1 MDLKDL
7 IRKKTGYHV
16 PGSLSLAG
24 TCSSLPEADVQIF
37 LNNPETFHANI
48 DSEDV
53 EEAKQMIEHWKSTTH
68 KKLFI
73 HAPYVINLCNNGHQH
88 LSALKVQMN
97 LGRQIGANGIVIHV
111 GKYVNVGIEE
121 GYYNFMRGIL
131 RTLNAF
137 GSRDTPLLI
146 ETPVGVKS
154 ELCVSSSDM
163 MDVLTVV
170 NGWRPG
176 QIKLCVDTAHV
187 WGAGYKPMDY
197 INQVEQRMPGII
209 ALIHFNGS
217 SVEKGSQRDRH
228 ADATNSMIPPEEM
241 QKVLEWAMS
250 RNIPVIR
257 EYSIAEDFGH
267 TCNCAHEEEDLSINQ
282 IIASKLKEMANL
294 RKTQRVS
301 QADRYRVRQYENAA
315 AIIASYGK
323 PIKSAE
329 QALQLH
335 GIGDKISAKIG
346 EILKSGVVQE
356 LENMPSEQKEKQHI
370 IDMFMKIDGVGDV
383 TANKWFNMGFRTVED
398 VKIAANAGR
407 FKLTKRQQAGFEYL
421 GMIRELSRVEIE
433 TLGIQLHTILSSL
446 EMNYKIT
453 IVGSYRRGAPK
464 SGDIDIIIH
473 PLGEECPDIL
483 KQFLRL
489 LDQHMIVE
497 CLERNGDSCEC
508 IIDET
513 IRIDMWVSTKESLP
527 CALVARTNSKPMN
540 IRMRLKAHQRGYK
553 LNEQGLFSL
562 DTKEKIPIHSE
573 QELFDMFEC
582 QKEY

>member
-1 MDLKDL
+1 MDFKDA
-7 IRKKTGYHV
+7 IREKTGYHV
-16 PGSLSLAG
+16 PGSISLAG
-24 TCSSLPEADVQIF
+24 TCSSLPETHVQIF
-37 LNNPETFHANI
+37 LNNPETFHANL
-48 DSEDV
+48 DNEDV
-53 EEAKQMIEHWKSTTH
+53 EEAKQMIEHWKSVTH

-88 LSALKVQMN
+88 LSALKVQMT
-97 LGRQIGANGIVIHV
+97 LGRQIGANGVVVHV

-121 GYYNFMRGIL
+121 GYYNFMKGIYSVL
-131 RTLNAF
+131 KTL
-137 GSRDTPLLI
+137 GSHDMPLLI
-146 ETPVGVKS
+146 ETPVGMKT

-163 MDVLTVV
+163 MDVLTIT
-170 NGWRPG
+170 NKWRPG
-176 QIKLCVDTAHV
+176 QIRLCVDTAHV

-197 INQVEQRMPGII
+197 INQVEQRMPGVI

-241 QKVLEWAMS
+241 QKVLEWALS
-250 RNIPVIR
+250 RNVPLIR

-267 TCNCAHEEEDLSINQ
+267 ACNCAHEEEDLSINR

-294 RKTQRVS
+294 RKTQRIS

-315 AIIASYGK
+315 AIIASHGK

-329 QALQLH
+329 QAQKLH

-346 EILKSGVVQE
+346 EILESGVVQE
-356 LENMPSEQKEKQHI
+356 LENMPSEQKEKQRV
-370 IDMFMKIDGVGDV
+370 IDVFMKIDGVGDV
-383 TANKWFNMGFRTVED
+383 TANKWYHLGFRTVED
-398 VKIAANAGR
+398 VKAAADAGQ
-407 FKLTKRQQAGFEYL
+407 FKLTKRQQAGFDHL
-421 GMIRELSRVEIE
+421 GMIRELSRAEIQ
-433 TLGIQLHTILSSL
+433 TLGNELQVILSSL
-446 EMNYKIT
+446 EMNYTIT
-453 IVGSYRRGAPK
+453 VVGSYRRGALK
-464 SGDIDIIIH
+464 SGDMDIIIH
-473 PLGEECPDIL
+473 PLGEEHPNIL
-483 KQFLRL
+483 SEFLKL
-489 LDQHMIVE
+489 LDEHMMVE
-497 CLERNGDSCEC
+497 YLEGNENSCEC
-508 IIDET
+508 IIDES
-513 IRIDMWVSTKESLP
+513 IRIDMWVSTKENLP

-540 IRMRLKAHQRGYK
+540 IRMRLKAHNKGYK